1 MPYSPKA
8 LEKVKKAKLKRKLNP
23 NVTGARL
30 TRLRTTNPDAYKRL
44 RKKEASRSVT
54 SGQEGL
60 KPRSAISKKGPMKAR
75 KKKPKS
81 KLMGT
86 KRYIGAESK
95 TPAAKKVKKR
105 VVTSGILHESG
116 KGGKLSSYAKKV
128 KSQKNNW
135 SRSSAGPNAVPA
147 QKRKVKYGHAWSGL
161 KQGTQTSYTPS
172 MQRAVRKAARANVG
186 KYTKSNP
193 KKNIGLKLRKK
204 KDSPGSK
211 SRAFRKRLG
220 GY

>member
-1 MPYSPKA
+1 MAYSQKA
-8 LEKVKKAKLKRKLNP
+8 KEKVKKAKLKRKLNP

-44 RKKEASRSVT
+44 RKKEAARSVT

-60 KPRSAISKKGPMKAR
+60 KPRSAVPKTGPMKAR

-128 KSQKNNW
+128 KSHTK
-135 SRSSAGPNAVPA
+135 RKSAGPNAVIS
-147 QKRKVKYGHAWSGL
+147 RKGAGRKPKYGYVTQAQTGILHAGSGG
-161 KQGTQTSYTPS
+161 KS
-172 MQRAVRKAARANVG
+172 RKALGDKQPA
-186 KYTKSNP
+186 KWKKTKP
-193 KKNIGLKLRKK
+193 DDKKQFVTRPNNKK
-204 KDSPGSK
+204 KAGSK